1 VGNFRQISQRHH
13 AITVRIKI
21 TANLGYGGGF
31 LARAE
36 RSTSLARTIPRCQR
50 RSSLRKEANVDW
62 DRAAAGAGGPA
73 KDSGAGDR
81 IDEIGAGISR
91 QDLLPRLLWID
102 ACHARIINPK
112 RNASYPDL
120 AG

>member
-1 VGNFRQISQRHH
+1 M
-13 AITVRIKI
+13 RIKI
-21 TANLGYGGGF
+21 TANLGHGGGF

-36 RSTSLARTIPRCQR
+36 GSTSLARTVPRGERCGG
-50 RSSLRKEANVDW
+50 LRKEANIDW
-62 DRAAAGAGGPA
+62 NRAAAGAGGPA
-73 KDSGAGDR
+73 ENSCAGDR
-81 IDEIGAGISR
+81 INEIGAGISR